1 MRARERKRESKRE
14 RERERERE
22 KCLAAEKMKIQTLK
36 RLKAFIYLF
45 ILYLWQG
52 IG

>member
-14 RERERERE
+14 RERE
-22 KCLAAEKMKIQTLK
+22 KCLAVEKMKIQTLK

>member
-14 RERERERE
+14 RERE
-22 KCLAAEKMKIQTLK
+22 KCLAAEKMKTQILK
-36 RLKAFIYLF
+36 HLKAFIYLF

-52 IG
+52 LG

>member
-14 RERERERE
+14 RERERE
-22 KCLAAEKMKIQTLK
+22 KCLAVEKMKIQTLK